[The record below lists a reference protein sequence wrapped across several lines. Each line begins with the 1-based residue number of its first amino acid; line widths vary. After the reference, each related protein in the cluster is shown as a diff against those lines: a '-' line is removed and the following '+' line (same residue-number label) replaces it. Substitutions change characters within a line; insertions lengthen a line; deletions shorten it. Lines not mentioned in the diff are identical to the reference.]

1 MTPIDNQLQLAMP
14 VRDRAD
20 VLGLNDEEH
29 RLLARWLTEGG
40 ALTAIPA
47 AARRRGRRRV
57 LLSATAAAVVLVPWL
72 IYLAATLPDRQRAH
86 DWRLAWVGFDA
97 ALMLAFAATAWFG
110 WRSRQ
115 IVITAF
121 LVTATLLLCDAWFDV
136 VLSWGSTEQ
145 TTAIVTAIGGEIPF
159 AVFLLTVY
167 HRLVRTLTAQIWR
180 DRGRAGDP
188 PSLRQ
193 LPLLLLP
200 TPVDPPATGLEVS
213 GTKGAT

>member
-1 MTPIDNQLQLAMP
+1 VTPIDNQLQLAMP

-29 RLLARWLTEGG
+29 RLLARWLAEAG

-47 AARRRGRRRV
+47 AAQRRRRRV

-86 DWRLAWVGFDA
+86 DWRLAWVGFDG

-136 VLSWGSTEQ
+136 VLSWGSAEQ

-167 HRLVRTLTAQIWR
+167 HRLVRVLTAQIWR

-188 PSLRQ
+188 PPLRQ

-200 TPVDPPATGLEVS
+200 TRVDTLATRPGV
-213 GTKGAT
+213 GGD